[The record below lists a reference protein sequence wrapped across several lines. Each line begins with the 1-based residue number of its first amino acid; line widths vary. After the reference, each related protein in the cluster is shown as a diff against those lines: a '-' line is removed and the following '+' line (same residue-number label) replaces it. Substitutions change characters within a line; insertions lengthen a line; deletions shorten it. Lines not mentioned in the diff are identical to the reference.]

1 MTRGVRL
8 QSCHVTSPSV
18 PLSSRRSRQFLGT
31 QLNKL
36 DLLCRY
42 WRLSELEIQ
51 LVHWESSDLKIRNVI
66 LLNITQWASYCVAT
80 ATTSLC
86 PVRIKKFP
94 GRTQSFCAT
103 SWLQMEGIIGGKTQ
117 MLQHSRSKEL
127 LVNNRKYK
135 FSKFI
140 AIVGISMRYYI
151 IIKII
156 MELTAAY
163 ITQPALVT
171 GNKIILAKIC
181 NFTIENNN
189 Q

>member
-1 MTRGVRL
+1 M
-8 QSCHVTSPSV
+8 
-18 PLSSRRSRQFLGT
+18 
-31 QLNKL
+31 
-36 DLLCRY
+36 
-42 WRLSELEIQ
+42 
-51 LVHWESSDLKIRNVI
+51 
-66 LLNITQWASYCVAT
+66 LNITQWASYCVAT

-140 AIVGISMRYYI
+140 AIVGISIRYYI

-171 GNKIILAKIC
+171 GNKMIIARYAILQFRIITNSRAQWLSSQNSLVYTHDNCRSLFEYYLNHSLIA
-181 NFTIENNN
+181 
-189 Q
+189 